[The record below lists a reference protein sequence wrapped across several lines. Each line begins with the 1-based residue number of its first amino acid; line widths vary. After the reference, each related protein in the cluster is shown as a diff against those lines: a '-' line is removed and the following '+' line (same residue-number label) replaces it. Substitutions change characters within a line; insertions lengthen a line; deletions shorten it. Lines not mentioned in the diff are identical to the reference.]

1 LFKKLLSALA
11 LAVGIIS
18 SAGCATEI
26 RTVYVQEP
34 LPLPERPEVP
44 TIKGEELMCLSDEA
58 YAKLVE
64 RDAEMFAHII
74 RLENIIL
81 STHPK
86 GAE

>member
-1 LFKKLLSALA
+1 
-11 LAVGIIS
+11 
-18 SAGCATEI
+18 
-26 RTVYVQEP
+26 
-34 LPLPERPEVP
+34 LPERPEVP

-74 RLENIIL
+74 RLESIIL

-86 GAE
+86 GAK

>member
-1 LFKKLLSALA
+1 MFKKLLSALA
-11 LAVGIIS
+11 LALGIIS

-44 TIKGEELMCLSDEA
+44 TIKGEELMCLSGEA

-64 RDAEMFAHII
+64 RDQVQFEHIK
-74 RLENIIL
+74 RLEAIIL
-81 STHPK
+81 TTHR
-86 GAE
+86 

>member
-1 LFKKLLSALA
+1 MLA
-11 LAVGIIS
+11 LGTALIL

-64 RDAEMFAHII
+64 RDQVQFEHIK
-74 RLENIIL
+74 RLEAIIL
-81 STHPK
+81 TTHRQNR
-86 GAE
+86 